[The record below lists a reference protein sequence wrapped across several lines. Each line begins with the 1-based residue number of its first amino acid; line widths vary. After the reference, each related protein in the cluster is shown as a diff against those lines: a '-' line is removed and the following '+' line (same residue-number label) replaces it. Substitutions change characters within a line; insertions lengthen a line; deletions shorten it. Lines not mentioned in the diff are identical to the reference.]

1 MEESRNRVSLLRL
14 APEIWK
20 YQTFTKLALA
30 LIFAA
35 IRLSALF
42 LLHSAGRVAVSSGD
56 YRFLFHTWQGP
67 LIIALFLASG
77 FLCVSVDLNV
87 KILYAGNVMDGV
99 TEPVL
104 STVKRAFLALPKFLN
119 IHGVG
124 VVLYVTLVA
133 PVVGTGLGVS
143 LTENLKIPN
152 FISSVIEATPL
163 YNVLY
168 TLLSLL
174 FAAVGISH
182 IFCLHGVLLD
192 GLSVRE
198 ARRRSNALMRKR
210 WRNYWAQNILY
221 SLRMLGWIAL
231 SLSLLFLLPLAVAG
245 HFLRNSANETLLRF
259 AAILILFLGA
269 ALFGLASLLATPY
282 YILRITKLY
291 REYSA
296 GKSVSVPERAVGRF
310 RFSVALSVAAILG
323 SVGLSALAAQNFDAF
338 FPLHT
343 VTQVVAHRGG
353 GNEGTENTVSGL
365 EAAVS
370 LGAYGSEIDIQ
381 RTLDGHYIVN
391 HDATFQRIAGDSR
404 TPGEMTLEETKRL
417 RVQGSGDSV
426 ATLEEMLDAA
436 KGRILLFVEL
446 KGASA
451 DREMCDD
458 AVRIIRERDMVDGTV
473 LISLKYELIDY
484 IETHYPEI
492 QTGYLTFLSY
502 GDTVRLRCDY
512 LGLEEES
519 VTASAIDAVHAQ
531 GKKLLVWTPNEP
543 ESQERFLS
551 MKADAII
558 TDNVAQA
565 NDILERLNRRN
576 DFERILSAFR
586 Q

>member
-1 MEESRNRVSLLRL
+1 MKNNRNRVPLLRL

-20 YQTFTKLALA
+20 YQIFTKLALA

-67 LIIALFLASG
+67 LIVALFLASG

-104 STVKRAFLALPKFLN
+104 STVKRALLALPKFLN

-168 TLLSLL
+168 ILLSLL
-174 FAAVGISH
+174 FAAIGIAH

-192 GLSVRE
+192 GLTIRE
-198 ARRRSNALMRKR
+198 ARRRSNALMRKH

-221 SLRMLGWIAL
+221 SLRMLGWIVLAL
-231 SLSLLFLLPLAVAG
+231 SALFLLPLAVAG
-245 HFLRNSANETLLRF
+245 YFLRNSAEETLLRF
-259 AAILILFLGA
+259 STILILLLGA
-269 ALFGLASLLATPY
+269 ALFGLASMLATPY

-291 REYSA
+291 REYSTEN
-296 GKSVSVPERAVGRF
+296 GVSVPEHAVGKLRF
-310 RFSVALSVAAILG
+310 LAALAAVAALG
-323 SVGLSALAAQNFDAF
+323 SVGLSALAARNFDSF

-365 EAAVS
+365 ETAVS

-381 RTLDGHYIVN
+381 RTSDGHYIVN
-391 HDATFQRIAGDSR
+391 HDATFERVAGDSR
-404 TPGEMTLEETKRL
+404 TPGEMTLEEAKRL

-426 ATLEEMLDAA
+426 ATLEEMLEAA

-458 AVRIIRERDMVDGTV
+458 AVKIIRERDMVDGAV
-473 LISLKYELIDY
+473 LISLKYDLIDY
-484 IETHYPEI
+484 IETRYPEI

-558 TDNVAQA
+558 TDNVSQA
-565 NDILERLNRRN
+565 NSILERLNRRN